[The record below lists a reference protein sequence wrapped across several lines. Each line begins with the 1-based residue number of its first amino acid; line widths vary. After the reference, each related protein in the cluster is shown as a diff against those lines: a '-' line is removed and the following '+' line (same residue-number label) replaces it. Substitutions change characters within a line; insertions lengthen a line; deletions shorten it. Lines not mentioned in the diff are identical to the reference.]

1 MNDDSLP
8 TPKDTPIPQPAPRV
22 PQPAPQPAPQQAPSS
37 SSGYPLE
44 DVEKGKLLA
53 VLSYVISPLWIVPL
67 IQRDNAFSLFHAK
80 QAMILNIVGL
90 AMWLVIMVISV
101 ITCGIGGFLG
111 FAAVILLYPW
121 IMGVVAS
128 ANGKYEAVPWFGSLA
143 DKYLANLVADKRP
156 QG

>member
-8 TPKDTPIPQPAPRV
+8 TPKDTPIPP
-22 PQPAPQPAPQQAPSS
+22 PAPQVPRPVPESTS
-37 SSGYPLE
+37 EYPLE

-90 AMWLVIMVISV
+90 AVWLIIMVISV
-101 ITCGIGGFLG
+101 VTCGIGGFLG
-111 FAAVILLYPW
+111 FAAVVLLYPW

-128 ANGKYEAVPWFGSLA
+128 ANGKYEAVPWFGGLA
-143 DKYLANLVADKRP
+143 DKYLSNMIADKRP
-156 QG
+156 QD

>member
-8 TPKDTPIPQPAPRV
+8 TPKDTPIPQPAPQV
-22 PQPAPQPAPQQAPSS
+22 PQQAPEQPPESS
-37 SSGYPLE
+37 PEYPLE

-67 IQRDNAFSLFHAK
+67 IQRDNAFALFHAK

-111 FAAVILLYPW
+111 FAGVILLYPW

-143 DKYLANLVADKRP
+143 DKYLANMVADKRP